1 LFQLTDAEETQEV
14 QLFCMARDNSN
25 KMNCKPMKK
34 ITPCNGKQGKKRR
47 KIKIEEKQKRE
58 PHMLK

>member
-1 LFQLTDAEETQEV
+1 
-14 QLFCMARDNSN
+14 MARDNSN
-25 KMNCKPMKK
+25 KMNCKQMKK